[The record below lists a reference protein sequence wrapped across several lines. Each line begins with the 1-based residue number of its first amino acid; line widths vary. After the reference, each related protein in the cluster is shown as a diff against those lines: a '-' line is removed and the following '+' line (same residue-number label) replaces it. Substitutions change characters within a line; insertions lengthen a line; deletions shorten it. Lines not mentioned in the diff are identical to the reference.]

1 MLEVTGSSIANISI
15 VDYCRYLENSDR
27 KPASRVYWFS
37 LKAFEDWLKSF
48 GKSINDFTSSDFI
61 QYMGILRNANT
72 ANLTR
77 AAVKG
82 YLKYRAGSLP
92 LGDSS
97 SLIENQRVSQI
108 SLIRNKRRERKFE
121 KVALTPEET
130 KKFLNNLGNSGIDP
144 LIYHLAV
151 VDAYCGARPIEIEEF
166 LGEAKI
172 KWKDNSMIIKTAKTG
187 NERFLCWDDR
197 ITPHLKYIYDLLPLK
212 YAGSH
217 LTKGLHSW
225 QKHNPRV
232 KIPGLIVTSR
242 VFRKTFQT
250 NQRII
255 GTPDLYVDHVLGHVS
270 KSSAIG
276 DVYTSWDMLIPRI
289 RELMTTDEHYMIRN
303 GII

>member
-1 MLEVTGSSIANISI
+1 MLEGMSASIANISI
-15 VDYCRYLENSDR
+15 ADYCRYLENSDR
-27 KPASRVYWFS
+27 KPAARVYYFS
-37 LKAFEDWLKSF
+37 LKNFENWLKSLD
-48 GKSINDFTSSDFI
+48 KNINGFTASDFT
-61 QYMGILRNANT
+61 QYMSNQKNANT

-97 SLIENQRVSQI
+97 SLIENQRVAQI
-108 SLIRNKRRERKFE
+108 NLIRNKRHERKFE

-130 KKFLNNLGNSGIDP
+130 KVFLYQLEKSEIDP

-151 VDAYCGARPIEIEEF
+151 VDAYCGARPIELEEF

-255 GTPDLYVDHVLGHVS
+255 GTPDLYVDHILGHIS

-289 RELMTTDEHYMIRN
+289 RELMTTNEHYMIRN
-303 GII
+303 GVI